1 MSFMRNLNTNIKL
14 NESLYEKSLN
24 PCQSKKNEILP
35 NLKTQISI
43 DDDWIAVKSLNNNID
58 NNNKSH
64 HSCLKN
70 DIFNAKDQQLI
81 NIVSIS
87 VEKEKVITNFYDKQ

>member
-1 MSFMRNLNTNIKL
+1 MSFVKNLNTNIKL
-14 NESLYEKSLN
+14 NESLFEKSLN
-24 PCQSKKNEILP
+24 PSQSKKNEILP